1 MRGLLLKDYYM
12 AMKYC
17 RMWLVIIIVFGLS
30 AVFGEGNTFMLVYPC
45 VMSGMIPMTLLS
57 YEERSHWNSYC
68 ETMPYTRKQVVAA
81 KYVLALVTVILFS
94 VIMTIL
100 QCLSA
105 MKGTSAGVTG
115 VINLAALLWLIGI
128 VGPCVLLPF
137 IFKSGVEKGRVI
149 YYAVIAVLCGCTAAV
164 GIEAAEADVPVNMLH
179 FSNSPLT
186 ALLMIAIG
194 ICIFTASMWV
204 SAKFYERREL

>member
-12 AMKYC
+12 AIKYC

-30 AVFGEGNTFMLVYPC
+30 SFLGEGNTFMLVYPC
-45 VMSGMIPMTLLS
+45 IMSGMIPMTLLS

-68 ETMPYTRKQVVAA
+68 ETMPYTRKEVVAS
-81 KYVLALVTVILFS
+81 KYILALVTVILFS
-94 VIMTIL
+94 VMMTML

-105 MKGTSAGVTG
+105 MKGTPAGVTG

-137 IFKSGVEKGRVI
+137 IFKFGVENGRIV
-149 YYAVIAVLCGCTAAV
+149 YYAVVAVLCICTAAV

-179 FSNSPLT
+179 FSDSPLT
-186 ALLMIAIG
+186 ALVMIAIG
-194 ICIFTASMWV
+194 ICIFMGSMGLAV
-204 SAKFYERREL
+204 KFYEQREL